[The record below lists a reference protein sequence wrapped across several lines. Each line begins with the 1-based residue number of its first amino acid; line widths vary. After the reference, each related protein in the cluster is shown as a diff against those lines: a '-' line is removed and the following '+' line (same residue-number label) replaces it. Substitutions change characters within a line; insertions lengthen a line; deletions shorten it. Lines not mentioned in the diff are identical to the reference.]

1 MVKNVNREINIR
13 VHKVYKPYFFLT
25 FVISPGKENIPGVI
39 HEIREKNMSD
49 TIHHECGFALI
60 RLLKPLDYYQ
70 KKYGSYL
77 YGLNRLYILMEKQ
90 RNRGQDGAGVVGLK
104 LDMEPGYK
112 YMDRVRS
119 CDANPIQD
127 VFDRIHEPFTPEI
140 LREKDAVWAKQN
152 LPFVSEVYLGHL
164 RYATFG
170 KNNIDYVH
178 PLKRASNWRAHNLA
192 LAANFNLTNVDE
204 LFESLIRAGQY
215 PRNYSDT
222 VTLLE
227 KVGYFLDSEIQDLYR
242 FYKEKGFSKQ
252 EITPLIERTVDL
264 PKVLSRSSE
273 DWDGGYAVAGVV
285 GHGDAFVMRDPWGI
299 RPAYYYKDDEVVVV
313 ASEASVIQTV
323 FQGMN
328 MEISEIRPGYAL
340 LIKKDGTVTEELVR
354 EPRQRASCSFERIYF
369 SRGND
374 RNIYRER
381 KKLGELLTPRLVKA
395 VDGDLDNTV
404 FSFIPNTAE
413 TSFYGMVKGIQQYMV
428 EEKKR
433 LIREGK
439 ATWSEE
445 TLDEIIC
452 REPRIEKIVIKDAKL
467 RTFITSD
474 SGRDGLVGHV
484 YDVTYGVVQPTDN
497 LVVIDDSIVRGTTL
511 KKSILRILDRLGP
524 KRIVVVSSA
533 PQIRYPDCYGIDMTR
548 MNEFIAFNAA
558 IELLKERGMEGLID
572 EVYRKCK
579 AQQGLPKEQVV
590 NHVKEIYAPFT
601 EEEISDKIAEMVR
614 DEHLNAE
621 VKVVFQ
627 SVEDLH
633 VACPNDT
640 GDWYFTGNYPTPGG
654 NKVVNTAYINWVEG
668 RNERSY

>member
-1 MVKNVNREINIR
+1 M
-13 VHKVYKPYFFLT
+13 
-25 FVISPGKENIPGVI
+25 
-39 HEIREKNMSD
+39 
-49 TIHHECGFALI
+49 
-60 RLLKPLDYYQ
+60 
-70 KKYGSYL
+70 
-77 YGLNRLYILMEKQ
+77 
-90 RNRGQDGAGVVGLK
+90 
-104 LDMEPGYK
+104 
-112 YMDRVRS
+112 
-119 CDANPIQD
+119 
-127 VFDRIHEPFTPEI
+127 
-140 LREKDAVWAKQN
+140 
-152 LPFVSEVYLGHL
+152 
-164 RYATFG
+164 
-170 KNNIDYVH
+170 
-178 PLKRASNWRAHNLA
+178 
-192 LAANFNLTNVDE
+192 
-204 LFESLIRAGQY
+204 
-215 PRNYSDT
+215 
-222 VTLLE
+222 
-227 KVGYFLDSEIQDLYR
+227 
-242 FYKEKGFSKQ
+242 
-252 EITPLIERTVDL
+252 IERTIDL

-313 ASEASVIQTV
+313 ASEASVIQTA
-323 FQGMN
+323 FQGIN

-484 YDVTYGVVQPTDN
+484 YDVTYGAVQPTDN

-590 NHVKEIYAPFT
+590 NHVKEIYTPFT

>member
-1 MVKNVNREINIR
+1 
-13 VHKVYKPYFFLT
+13 
-25 FVISPGKENIPGVI
+25 
-39 HEIREKNMSD
+39 MSD
-49 TIHHECGFALI
+49 TIHHECGIALI

-90 RNRGQDGAGVVGLK
+90 RNRGQDGAGVVGVK

-112 YMDRVRS
+112 YMDRARS
-119 CDANPIQD
+119 CDANPIQE
-127 VFDRIHEPFTPEI
+127 VFDKIHANFPPDLTS
-140 LREKDAVWAKQN
+140 EKDADWAKQN

-178 PLKRASNWRAHNLA
+178 PLKRASNWRSHNLA

-204 LFESLIRAGQY
+204 LFDSLIRAGQH

-227 KVGYFLDSEIQDLYR
+227 KVGYFLDDEIQDLYHY
-242 FYKEKGFSKQ
+242 FKEKGFSKQ
-252 EITPLIERTVDL
+252 EITPLIEQAIDL
-264 PKVLSRSSE
+264 PGVLARSSA
-273 DWDGGYAVAGVV
+273 DWDGGYAVAGVL
-285 GHGDAFVMRDPWGI
+285 GHGDAFVARDPWGV

-313 ASEASVIQTV
+313 ASEGSVIQTA

-328 MEISEIRPGYAL
+328 MNIQEIKPGYAL
-340 LIKKDGTVTEELVR
+340 IIKKDGTVTEELVR
-354 EPRQRASCSFERIYF
+354 EPKKRSSCSFERIYF

-374 RNIYRER
+374 RNIYQER
-381 KKLGELLTPRLVKA
+381 KKLGELLTPQLIRA

-433 LIREGK
+433 QIREGK
-439 ATWSEE
+439 ASWCEE
-445 TLDEIIC
+445 TLDAIIC

-484 YDVTYGVVQPTDN
+484 YDVTYGAVSENDN

-511 KKSILRILDRLGP
+511 RRSILRILDQLGP
-524 KRIVVVSSA
+524 RRIVVVSSA

-558 IELLKERGMEGLID
+558 IELIRERGMENLID
-572 EVYRKCK
+572 EVYKDCK
-579 AQQGLPKEQVV
+579 AQQGLPKEEIV
-590 NHVKEIYAPFT
+590 NHVKRIYAPFT
-601 EEEISDKIAEMVR
+601 DEEISDKIAQMVR
-614 DEHLNAE
+614 DERLHAE

-627 SVEDLH
+627 TVENLH
-633 VACPNDT
+633 LACPNDT

-654 NKVVNTAYINWVEG
+654 NKVVNTAFINWVEG
-668 RNERSY
+668 RDERSY

>member
-1 MVKNVNREINIR
+1 M
-13 VHKVYKPYFFLT
+13 
-25 FVISPGKENIPGVI
+25 
-39 HEIREKNMSD
+39 
-49 TIHHECGFALI
+49 
-60 RLLKPLDYYQ
+60 
-70 KKYGSYL
+70 
-77 YGLNRLYILMEKQ
+77 
-90 RNRGQDGAGVVGLK
+90 
-104 LDMEPGYK
+104 
-112 YMDRVRS
+112 
-119 CDANPIQD
+119 
-127 VFDRIHEPFTPEI
+127 
-140 LREKDAVWAKQN
+140 
-152 LPFVSEVYLGHL
+152 
-164 RYATFG
+164 
-170 KNNIDYVH
+170 
-178 PLKRASNWRAHNLA
+178 
-192 LAANFNLTNVDE
+192 
-204 LFESLIRAGQY
+204 
-215 PRNYSDT
+215 
-222 VTLLE
+222 
-227 KVGYFLDSEIQDLYR
+227 
-242 FYKEKGFSKQ
+242 
-252 EITPLIERTVDL
+252 IERTIDL

-313 ASEASVIQTV
+313 ASEASVIQTA
-323 FQGMN
+323 FQSIN

-374 RNIYRER
+374 RNIYQER

-484 YDVTYGVVQPTDN
+484 YDVTYGAVQPTDN

-590 NHVKEIYAPFT
+590 NHVKEIYTPFT

>member
-1 MVKNVNREINIR
+1 MA
-13 VHKVYKPYFFLT
+13 
-25 FVISPGKENIPGVI
+25 GVI
-39 HEIREKNMSD
+39 
-49 TIHHECGFALI
+49 
-60 RLLKPLDYYQ
+60 
-70 KKYGSYL
+70 
-77 YGLNRLYILMEKQ
+77 
-90 RNRGQDGAGVVGLK
+90 
-104 LDMEPGYK
+104 
-112 YMDRVRS
+112 
-119 CDANPIQD
+119 
-127 VFDRIHEPFTPEI
+127 
-140 LREKDAVWAKQN
+140 
-152 LPFVSEVYLGHL
+152 
-164 RYATFG
+164 
-170 KNNIDYVH
+170 
-178 PLKRASNWRAHNLA
+178 
-192 LAANFNLTNVDE
+192 
-204 LFESLIRAGQY
+204 
-215 PRNYSDT
+215 
-222 VTLLE
+222 
-227 KVGYFLDSEIQDLYR
+227 
-242 FYKEKGFSKQ
+242 
-252 EITPLIERTVDL
+252 
-264 PKVLSRSSE
+264 
-273 DWDGGYAVAGVV
+273 

-299 RPAYYYKDDEVVVV
+299 RPAYYYKDEEVVVV
-313 ASEASVIQTV
+313 ASEASVIQTA
-323 FQGMN
+323 FQGVN

-354 EPRQRASCSFERIYF
+354 EPRRRASCSFERIYF

-374 RNIYRER
+374 RSIYQER

-395 VDGDLDNTV
+395 VEGDLDNTV

-413 TSFYGMVKGIQQYMV
+413 TSFYGMVKGIQLYMM

-467 RTFITSD
+467 RTFITSE

-484 YDVTYGVVQPTDN
+484 YDVTYGVVQPTDT
-497 LVVIDDSIVRGTTL
+497 LVVIDDSTVRGTTL

-614 DEHLNAE
+614 DEHLKAE

-633 VACPNDT
+633 AACPNDT
-640 GDWYFTGNYPTPGG
+640 GDWYFTGDYPTPGG

>member
-1 MVKNVNREINIR
+1 M
-13 VHKVYKPYFFLT
+13 
-25 FVISPGKENIPGVI
+25 
-39 HEIREKNMSD
+39 
-49 TIHHECGFALI
+49 
-60 RLLKPLDYYQ
+60 
-70 KKYGSYL
+70 
-77 YGLNRLYILMEKQ
+77 
-90 RNRGQDGAGVVGLK
+90 
-104 LDMEPGYK
+104 
-112 YMDRVRS
+112 
-119 CDANPIQD
+119 
-127 VFDRIHEPFTPEI
+127 
-140 LREKDAVWAKQN
+140 
-152 LPFVSEVYLGHL
+152 
-164 RYATFG
+164 
-170 KNNIDYVH
+170 
-178 PLKRASNWRAHNLA
+178 
-192 LAANFNLTNVDE
+192 
-204 LFESLIRAGQY
+204 
-215 PRNYSDT
+215 
-222 VTLLE
+222 
-227 KVGYFLDSEIQDLYR
+227 
-242 FYKEKGFSKQ
+242 
-252 EITPLIERTVDL
+252 
-264 PKVLSRSSE
+264 
-273 DWDGGYAVAGVV
+273 
-285 GHGDAFVMRDPWGI
+285 
-299 RPAYYYKDDEVVVV
+299 V
-313 ASEASVIQTV
+313 ASEASVIQTA

-354 EPRQRASCSFERIYF
+354 EPQQRASCSFERIYF

-484 YDVTYGVVQPTDN
+484 YDVTYGAVQPTDN

-548 MNEFIAFNAA
+548 
-558 IELLKERGMEGLID
+558 R
-572 EVYRKCK
+572 
-579 AQQGLPKEQVV
+579 LP
-590 NHVKEIYAPFT
+590 
-601 EEEISDKIAEMVR
+601 
-614 DEHLNAE
+614 
-621 VKVVFQ
+621 
-627 SVEDLH
+627 
-633 VACPNDT
+633 
-640 GDWYFTGNYPTPGG
+640 
-654 NKVVNTAYINWVEG
+654 
-668 RNERSY
+668 

>member
-1 MVKNVNREINIR
+1 M
-13 VHKVYKPYFFLT
+13 
-25 FVISPGKENIPGVI
+25 
-39 HEIREKNMSD
+39 
-49 TIHHECGFALI
+49 
-60 RLLKPLDYYQ
+60 
-70 KKYGSYL
+70 
-77 YGLNRLYILMEKQ
+77 
-90 RNRGQDGAGVVGLK
+90 
-104 LDMEPGYK
+104 
-112 YMDRVRS
+112 
-119 CDANPIQD
+119 
-127 VFDRIHEPFTPEI
+127 
-140 LREKDAVWAKQN
+140 
-152 LPFVSEVYLGHL
+152 
-164 RYATFG
+164 
-170 KNNIDYVH
+170 
-178 PLKRASNWRAHNLA
+178 
-192 LAANFNLTNVDE
+192 
-204 LFESLIRAGQY
+204 
-215 PRNYSDT
+215 
-222 VTLLE
+222 
-227 KVGYFLDSEIQDLYR
+227 YR

-313 ASEASVIQTV
+313 ASEASVIQTA

>member
-1 MVKNVNREINIR
+1 M
-13 VHKVYKPYFFLT
+13 
-25 FVISPGKENIPGVI
+25 
-39 HEIREKNMSD
+39 
-49 TIHHECGFALI
+49 
-60 RLLKPLDYYQ
+60 
-70 KKYGSYL
+70 
-77 YGLNRLYILMEKQ
+77 
-90 RNRGQDGAGVVGLK
+90 
-104 LDMEPGYK
+104 
-112 YMDRVRS
+112 
-119 CDANPIQD
+119 
-127 VFDRIHEPFTPEI
+127 
-140 LREKDAVWAKQN
+140 
-152 LPFVSEVYLGHL
+152 
-164 RYATFG
+164 
-170 KNNIDYVH
+170 
-178 PLKRASNWRAHNLA
+178 
-192 LAANFNLTNVDE
+192 
-204 LFESLIRAGQY
+204 
-215 PRNYSDT
+215 
-222 VTLLE
+222 
-227 KVGYFLDSEIQDLYR
+227 
-242 FYKEKGFSKQ
+242 
-252 EITPLIERTVDL
+252 IERTVDL

-313 ASEASVIQTV
+313 ASEASVIQTA

-484 YDVTYGVVQPTDN
+484 YDVTYGAVQPTDN

-668 RNERSY
+668 RDERSY

>member
-1 MVKNVNREINIR
+1 
-13 VHKVYKPYFFLT
+13 
-25 FVISPGKENIPGVI
+25 
-39 HEIREKNMSD
+39 
-49 TIHHECGFALI
+49 
-60 RLLKPLDYYQ
+60 
-70 KKYGSYL
+70 
-77 YGLNRLYILMEKQ
+77 
-90 RNRGQDGAGVVGLK
+90 
-104 LDMEPGYK
+104 
-112 YMDRVRS
+112 
-119 CDANPIQD
+119 
-127 VFDRIHEPFTPEI
+127 
-140 LREKDAVWAKQN
+140 
-152 LPFVSEVYLGHL
+152 
-164 RYATFG
+164 
-170 KNNIDYVH
+170 
-178 PLKRASNWRAHNLA
+178 
-192 LAANFNLTNVDE
+192 
-204 LFESLIRAGQY
+204 
-215 PRNYSDT
+215 
-222 VTLLE
+222 
-227 KVGYFLDSEIQDLYR
+227 
-242 FYKEKGFSKQ
+242 KQ

-313 ASEASVIQTV
+313 ASEASVIQTA

-484 YDVTYGVVQPTDN
+484 YDVTYGAVQPTDN

>member
-1 MVKNVNREINIR
+1 M
-13 VHKVYKPYFFLT
+13 
-25 FVISPGKENIPGVI
+25 
-39 HEIREKNMSD
+39 
-49 TIHHECGFALI
+49 
-60 RLLKPLDYYQ
+60 
-70 KKYGSYL
+70 
-77 YGLNRLYILMEKQ
+77 
-90 RNRGQDGAGVVGLK
+90 
-104 LDMEPGYK
+104 
-112 YMDRVRS
+112 
-119 CDANPIQD
+119 
-127 VFDRIHEPFTPEI
+127 
-140 LREKDAVWAKQN
+140 
-152 LPFVSEVYLGHL
+152 
-164 RYATFG
+164 
-170 KNNIDYVH
+170 
-178 PLKRASNWRAHNLA
+178 
-192 LAANFNLTNVDE
+192 
-204 LFESLIRAGQY
+204 
-215 PRNYSDT
+215 
-222 VTLLE
+222 
-227 KVGYFLDSEIQDLYR
+227 
-242 FYKEKGFSKQ
+242 
-252 EITPLIERTVDL
+252 
-264 PKVLSRSSE
+264 LSRSSE

-313 ASEASVIQTV
+313 ASEASVIQTA
-323 FQGMN
+323 FQGIN

-374 RNIYRER
+374 RNIYQER

-484 YDVTYGVVQPTDN
+484 YDVTYGAVQPTDN

-590 NHVKEIYAPFT
+590 NHVKEIYTPFT